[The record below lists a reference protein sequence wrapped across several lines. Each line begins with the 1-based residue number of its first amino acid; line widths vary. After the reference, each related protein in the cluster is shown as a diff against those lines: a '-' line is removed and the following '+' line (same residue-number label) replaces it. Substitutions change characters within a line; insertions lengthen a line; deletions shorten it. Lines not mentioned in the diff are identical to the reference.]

1 MVETSFFHRHRFFR
15 HIMGRRR
22 LVVCTLLGL
31 VMLGLLPQDWRIETR
46 MLVAWNIGVVAYLAS
61 AIHLMMTVSPTHMR
75 RMAQLTD
82 ESRFVVLTLAVFAAI
97 ASIIAI
103 VAQLATAKEMMG
115 AAKVT
120 HLALA
125 AFTIFSSWSFIH
137 LIFAQHYA
145 HEFFVERG
153 SERELPDHLRGGL
166 IFPDTTAPDFLD
178 FLYFAFVIGV
188 ASQTADVSISSRP
201 MRRVAL
207 VHCVLSFFFN
217 TTILALTINI
227 GAGLI

>member
-1 MVETSFFHRHRFFR
+1 MVEGYFHRHRIFR
-15 HIMGRRR
+15 HFMGRRR
-22 LVVCTLLGL
+22 LVVCTLLGVVL
-31 VMLGLLPQDWRIETR
+31 LGLLPRDWRIETR
-46 MLVAWNIGVVAYLAS
+46 MLLAWNVGVVAYLAS
-61 AIHLMMTVSPTHMR
+61 AIHLMMSVSSTHMR

-82 ESRFVVLTLAVFAAI
+82 ESRFVVLTLAILAAM

-103 VAQLATAKEMMG
+103 VAQLATAKYMVG
-115 AAKVT
+115 SAKFT

-125 AFTIFSSWSFIH
+125 GFTIFSSWSFIH

-145 HEFFVERG
+145 HEFFI
-153 SERELPDHLRGGL
+153 EREAKQASSDHPRSGL
-166 IFPDTTAPDFLD
+166 SFPGTPAPDFID

-217 TTILALTINI
+217 ATILALTINI
-227 GAGLI
+227 AAGLI